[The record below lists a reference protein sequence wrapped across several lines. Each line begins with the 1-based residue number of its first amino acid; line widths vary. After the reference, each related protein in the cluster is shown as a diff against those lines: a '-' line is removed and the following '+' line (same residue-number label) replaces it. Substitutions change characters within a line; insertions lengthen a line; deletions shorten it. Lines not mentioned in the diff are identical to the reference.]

1 MDSLTSLP
9 INGSGIGLIQG
20 DFSLLYHLYR
30 GLGSE
35 AFSGIDA
42 ANLEVTGDLDVTF
55 ANLLDE
61 LTTGSISGS
70 ITSEDIDTLKLLNG
84 DNNSYSI
91 TISESD
97 ATSSTAADLNAINTL
112 TTVAVNL
119 TNVRALAASSL
130 SDLGTLANAITNNE
144 FSNDTGLT
152 TIAVSDTTI
161 DATTLLSTVDSY
173 DTINGGSTTNM
184 TLASRRHNKC

>member
-1 MDSLTSLP
+1 M
-9 INGSGIGLIQG
+9 
-20 DFSLLYHLYR
+20 
-30 GLGSE
+30 
-35 AFSGIDA
+35 
-42 ANLEVTGDLDVTF
+42 
-55 ANLLDE
+55 
-61 LTTGSISGS
+61 
-70 ITSEDIDTLKLLNG
+70 
-84 DNNSYSI
+84 
-91 TISESD
+91 
-97 ATSSTAADLNAINTL
+97 

-119 TNVRALAASSL
+119 TNVTALAASSL

-184 TLASRRHNKC
+184 TLASGATINVDAAEVASLLADEAAGRLTINNQEIIVNNPITVDQANDLAATTTGVIKATIVATETISELGTLSADNVTNELSITIRTADTDVTAEQLNNISKATSLM